1 MARPSAPAS
10 LTVERLGDR
19 DFRFTWPAVAGAT
32 SYGIVYLTG
41 SQSPPFTQWVKG
53 IKGTSFTG
61 RGFAGEAGK
70 RFAVYATNAD
80 GNSAYSPASG
90 PWFLPVKAPTS

>member
-19 DFRFTWPAVAGAT
+19 DFRFSWPAVAGAT

-80 GNSAYSPASG
+80 GNSAYSP
-90 PWFLPVKAPTS
+90 V